1 MRERI
6 TFDLIQNRHHMVG
19 PAKIDRDSEVAPY
32 LFRKQVTLPANV
44 KSAVLYA
51 TALGVYSIFAD
62 NHKISDTYFAPGY
75 TEYSQRLQ
83 YQEYDVTSLLSGKS
97 SFVLTAEL
105 ADGWYA
111 GRLGLCNMENRYGEK
126 RALLAELHVTL
137 TDGSEQI
144 IPTDTSFEVTT
155 EGPRRHA
162 GFFDSIFFFVHF
174 TILFNYL

>member
-1 MRERI
+1 MDFTAKWI
-6 TFDLIQNRHHMVG
+6 TG

-111 GRLGLCNMENRYGEK
+111 GRLGLCNMEKPLWRKTCASG
-126 RALLAELHVTL
+126 R
-137 TDGSEQI
+137 
-144 IPTDTSFEVTT
+144 TSCY
-155 EGPRRHA
+155 PYRWQ
-162 GFFDSIFFFVHF
+162 
-174 TILFNYL
+174 

>member
-1 MRERI
+1 MDFTAKWI
-6 TFDLIQNRHHMVG
+6 TG

-111 GRLGLCNMENRYGEK
+111 GRDSAIWKTAMAKNVRFWQNFMLPLQMAVSRSSQPI
-126 RALLAELHVTL
+126 LL
-137 TDGSEQI
+137 SK
-144 IPTDTSFEVTT
+144 
-155 EGPRRHA
+155 
-162 GFFDSIFFFVHF
+162 
-174 TILFNYL
+174 

>member
-1 MRERI
+1 MDFTAKWI
-6 TFDLIQNRHHMVG
+6 TG

-126 RALLAELHVTL
+126 RALLAQPKDHAAMRAFSMVKCTMPGWKTKSPRIRLCL
-137 TDGSEQI
+137 LPN
-144 IPTDTSFEVTT
+144 IPAKCRRRSFRCRACRS
-155 EGPRRHA
+155 GCMNR
-162 GFFDSIFFFVHF
+162 
-174 TILFNYL
+174 